1 MNLELTFI
9 TLYLSEL
16 TLKLIVWILEY
27 TVLTWAVIHSQWRHL
42 ITLHLNMSYL
52 VVPVGTIYCDAVE
65 RKVMLGVRALVSL
78 GTHSHSLKSVAL
90 SCTCWYN
97 TLCCR
102 WTQGEVGRESPC
114 VTVDTFT
121 LLCAFAQSR
130 QRDMWS
136 GATHACIWW

>member
-16 TLKLIVWILEY
+16 TLKLTVWILDY
-27 TVLTWAVIHSQWRHL
+27 TVLTWVVTHSQWRHL
-42 ITLHLNMSYL
+42 ITLHFNASYL
-52 VVPVGTIYCDAVE
+52 VVPVGTIYRVVVE
-65 RKVMLGVRALVSL
+65 QKVRLGVRALVLL

-97 TLCCR
+97 ILCCR

-114 VTVDTFT
+114 VAGDTFT
-121 LLCAFAQSR
+121 LLCAVAQSR
-130 QRDMWS
+130 QSDMRA
-136 GATHACIWW
+136 GAAHACIWW